1 MRVDDR
7 NLNGAA
13 GLQTG
18 RTPESHGAER
28 ADSTSGARISESQ
41 GGDRVEISSTAGSV
55 AHALGVSS
63 AQRAQHIQKLAAEYR
78 SGHYKANSPATSRA
92 IVQDALERKDAAR

>member
-18 RTPESHGAER
+18 RTAESQVAER
-28 ADSTSGARISESQ
+28 TGTTSGAQISESQ
-41 GGDRVEISSTAGSV
+41 GGDRVEISGTAGSV
-55 AHALGVSS
+55 SQALGTSS
-63 AQRAQHIQKLAAEYR
+63 AERAQHMQKLAADYR
-78 SGHYKANSPATSRA
+78 SGNYSASSLATSRA